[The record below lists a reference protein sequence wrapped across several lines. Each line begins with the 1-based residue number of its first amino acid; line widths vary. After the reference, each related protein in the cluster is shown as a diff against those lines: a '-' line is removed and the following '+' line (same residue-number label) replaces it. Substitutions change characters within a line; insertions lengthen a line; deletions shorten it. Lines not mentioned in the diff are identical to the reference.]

1 MRKSL
6 SAPKSERKSHK
17 RHHRIDDVFTSNKVL
32 DAGDQFGSAMNY
44 QNQMSSPF
52 LQPLDNLND
61 LGKIQEASRD
71 SENSCTLSKPRLT
84 RDEQVVVKEG
94 LHQTERNQREPRQ
107 STGDYD
113 KLFTRRSTGDF
124 DQFQAQRGS
133 ADGESFKFTNLINDQ
148 NRQLSP
154 NAITVEQFEE

>member
-17 RHHRIDDVFTSNKVL
+17 RQHRIDDMFTGNKVL
-32 DAGDQFGSAMNY
+32 NAEDQFGSAMNY
-44 QNQMSSPF
+44 QNQIASPF
-52 LQPLDNLND
+52 LQPMDNLND

-94 LHQTERNQREPRQ
+94 LHRTERNQREPRCG
-107 STGDYD
+107 TGDYNM
-113 KLFTRRSTGDF
+113 LFARGSTGDF
-124 DQFQAQRGS
+124 DQF
-133 ADGESFKFTNLINDQ
+133 
-148 NRQLSP
+148 
-154 NAITVEQFEE
+154 